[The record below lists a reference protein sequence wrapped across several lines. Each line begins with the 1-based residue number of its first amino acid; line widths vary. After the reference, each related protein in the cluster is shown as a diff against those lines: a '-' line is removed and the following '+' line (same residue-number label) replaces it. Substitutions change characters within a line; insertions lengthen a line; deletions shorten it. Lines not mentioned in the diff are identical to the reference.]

1 MQYGI
6 EEATECLY
14 RWLPCVKPEEKVSVV
29 ECITSMN
36 SDNIHTSKFLR
47 NMDRLG
53 EEADVFFQDGTH
65 LAGSA
70 FYFGCLILCAC
81 QKAHISK
88 KDSTLLF
95 DFTAMY
101 MLADNYLDD
110 VDIDMEK
117 KKKFIRCAHEILKEE
132 KLTLNPLDSS
142 QMYTYLKILFERY
155 IHICRHSKYGK
166 SYLINAFEAEMIS
179 VKIQSNFNLDYSVYK
194 EVAERK
200 GGTTVQALQAII
212 DLPVT
217 DVEYELGALIQ
228 YTDDLMDISDD
239 IQMKI
244 CTPVIKCIQLY
255 GYADQILFE
264 TFIRWD
270 RIPEKYNIFKPL
282 ALMMIILGIYDNKK
296 YFSSSVL
303 QMIETRNYF
312 HYEGIK
318 TYRELY
324 QEITIRNLKQLK
336 LVNRMKQRRIHS
348 ILSC

>member
-1 MQYGI
+1 MDVDYTI
-6 EEATECLY
+6 EGARDCLY
-14 RWLPCVKPEEKVSVV
+14 RWLPCVEPEEKLSLV
-29 ECITSMN
+29 ECIEASN
-36 SDNIHTSKFLR
+36 RNNIYGSNFLKE
-47 NMDRLG
+47 MDRLG
-53 EEADVFFQDGTH
+53 EEANLFFQEGTH

-81 QKAHISK
+81 QKQHISK
-88 KDSTLLF
+88 KDSALLF

-110 VDIDMEK
+110 VSIPMPK
-117 KKKFIRCAHEILKEE
+117 KKEFVKHAHQILKEE
-132 KLTLNPLDSS
+132 LLEDIPDK
-142 QMYTYLKILFERY
+142 QMSTYLKVLFERY
-155 IHICRHSKYGK
+155 MHICQHSKYGK
-166 SYLINAFEAEMIS
+166 SYLISAFEAEMLS

-212 DLPVT
+212 DMPVT

-239 IQMKI
+239 LQMKI
-244 CTPVIKCIQLY
+244 CTPAVKCIQLH
-255 GYADQILFE
+255 GYADQVLFE

-282 ALMMIILGIYDNKK
+282 SFTMIILGIYDNKK
-296 YFSSSVL
+296 YFSSNVL
-303 QMIETRNYF
+303 QMIESRNYF

-324 QEITIRNLKQLK
+324 QEITTENLRQLK
-336 LVNRMKQRRIHS
+336 LVKKINRDRMQRIFD
-348 ILSC
+348 L